1 MLAVHLENL
10 LFLLLLVV
18 AGLFQLLSRVAS
30 KTRQEGESSEEEMR
44 KSTSTSRTR
53 PPIPRAPAE
62 TDEERVRKFL
72 EALGQPSNSKPPPRA
87 TPRPTYRKPLVLPG
101 RPPLASPLPPLT
113 TRPPDLPPEISL
125 PEPIPPTRE
134 EKGFTPR
141 VAEAALFEV
150 HEGPLPVEPL
160 PIIKTAM
167 EAYATTTRQVAK
179 EQEPKTDIAILLA
192 SKASLRGA
200 IILREILGPPR
211 GLRMQTETSDGIS

>member
-30 KTRQEGESSEEEMR
+30 KTRQEGENSEEEMQR
-44 KSTSTSRTR
+44 PISTSRTR
-53 PPIPRAPAE
+53 PPMPRAPAE

-72 EALGQPSNSKPPPRA
+72 EALGQPSTSKPPPR
-87 TPRPTYRKPLVLPG
+87 TTQRPTYPKPLVLTR
-101 RPPLASPLPPLT
+101 RPPLGSPLPPLT
-113 TRPPDLPPEISL
+113 TRPPDLPPETKL
-125 PEPIPPTRE
+125 PEPIRPTRE
-134 EKGFTPR
+134 ENGFPPR

-150 HEGPLPVEPL
+150 HEGPLPDESL
-160 PIIKTAM
+160 PIIKAPA
-167 EAYATTTRQVAK
+167 EAYAAATRPVAK
-179 EQEPKTDIAILLA
+179 EEEPKTDIAILLT

-211 GLRMQTETSDGIS
+211 GLRMQAEPSDGIS

>member
-10 LFLLLLVV
+10 LFLLLLVA

-30 KTRQEGESSEEEMR
+30 KTRQEGENSEEETG
-44 KSTSTSRTR
+44 KSISTSRTR
-53 PPIPRAPAE
+53 PPISRAPVE

-72 EALGQPSNSKPPPRA
+72 EALGQPSTSKPPPRA
-87 TPRPTYRKPLVLPG
+87 TPRPTYRKPLVLPR

-113 TRPPDLPPEISL
+113 TRPPDLPPEIKL
-125 PEPIPPTRE
+125 PEPIPPTRQ
-134 EKGFTPR
+134 EKRFTPR

-150 HEGPLPVEPL
+150 HEGPLPDEPL
-160 PIIKTAM
+160 PIIKTPV
-167 EAYATTTRQVAK
+167 EPYAAATRAVAK
-179 EQEPKTDIAILLA
+179 EEEPKTDIAILLT

-211 GLRMQTETSDGIS
+211 GLRMQAEPSDGIS

>member
-30 KTRQEGESSEEEMR
+30 KTRQEGENSEEEMPR
-44 KSTSTSRTR
+44 SISTSRTR

-72 EALGQPSNSKPPPRA
+72 EALGQPSTSKPPPRA
-87 TPRPTYRKPLVLPG
+87 TPRPTYPKPFVLPR

-160 PIIKTAM
+160 PIIKTPL
-167 EAYATTTRQVAK
+167 EAYATATRPVVKK
-179 EQEPKTDIAILLA
+179 EESKTDIAILLT